1 MSVRLWVGADKRG
14 CSSKRMDPTSTR
26 GRTFNVEGERLSIV
40 GGFGDA
46 DAPGTVLSFEHMPP
60 LGRKRLRGVSALDHG
75 WNGRVGLVQFGLK
88 LIDGE
93 GDAADA
99 TWGRSAGL

>member
-14 CSSKRMDPTSTR
+14 CWSKRMDPTSTR
-26 GRTFNVEGERLSIV
+26 GRTFNVKGERLSIV
-40 GGFGDA
+40 GCFGDA
-46 DAPGTVLSFEHMPP
+46 DAPGTVLTFEHVPP
-60 LGRKRLRGVSALDHG
+60 LGRKRLRGVSAYDHG
-75 WNGRVGLVQFGLK
+75 WNGRVGFVEFGLE